1 MNPMVR
7 IAVFCSTALVA
18 RAAFAEDTA
27 PPPSDAPPPPV
38 EPSSTPVP
46 EVPAAAPPPAAPPP
60 LSTEELKE
68 LEAAL
73 AAEGTAS
80 APPTLKLPD
89 LSQVNLASGIPGI
102 QGMNPTIAVT
112 LDFAG
117 AAFSADPLQ
126 TGGHDPDHNGFTLRQ
141 VELALGASVDPFARL
156 DANLVFKEGVE
167 VEEVFATTL
176 GLPWNLQAR
185 VGEFFTHF
193 GRINEQHP
201 HAWRFVDQPLVN
213 GKLLGEDN
221 HHGKGVELSWLAPL
235 PWALTLYGTVQEP
248 GEPCCSVSY
257 SPSEESVATVRSP
270 GDLVYEAALEQ
281 FFALGD
287 DLSLLWGLSTQ
298 AGPAQYLGEGG
309 RAELQGTDL
318 LLRYQPSDAPS
329 RWSLELQVEAMLR
342 TRHEPGTFLVDQ
354 GGYGQL
360 VWRINPEWETGA
372 RYEIVHGLED
382 DAFDETGLGPMV
394 QRGAAQLT
402 YYPSHFSRLRLQGSV
417 GDRND
422 GSPPVW
428 ALVADLE
435 FTIGAHAAH
444 AY

>member
-1 MNPMVR
+1 MVR
-7 IAVFCSTALVA
+7 IAVLCSTAMVA
-18 RAAFAEDTA
+18 HAAFAEDTA
-27 PPPSDAPPPPV
+27 PPPSDAPPPP
-38 EPSSTPVP
+38 EQPSPPPVP
-46 EVPAAAPPPAAPPP
+46 GVPDAAVAPPSAPPP
-60 LSTEELKE
+60 LSAAELAK

-73 AAEGTAS
+73 AAEGAAT
-80 APPTLKLPD
+80 APPPLKVPD
-89 LSQVNLASGIPGI
+89 LSQINLASGIPGI
-102 QGMNPTIAVT
+102 QGMNPSIAVT

-235 PWALTLYGTVQEP
+235 PWALTVYGTVQEP

-257 SPSEESVATVRSP
+257 SPSEES
-270 GDLVYEAALEQ
+270 
-281 FFALGD
+281 
-287 DLSLLWGLSTQ
+287 
-298 AGPAQYLGEGG
+298 
-309 RAELQGTDL
+309 
-318 LLRYQPSDAPS
+318 
-329 RWSLELQVEAMLR
+329 
-342 TRHEPGTFLVDQ
+342 
-354 GGYGQL
+354 
-360 VWRINPEWETGA
+360 
-372 RYEIVHGLED
+372 
-382 DAFDETGLGPMV
+382 
-394 QRGAAQLT
+394 
-402 YYPSHFSRLRLQGSV
+402 
-417 GDRND
+417 
-422 GSPPVW
+422 
-428 ALVADLE
+428 
-435 FTIGAHAAH
+435 
-444 AY
+444 